1 MPPTRPSALSMYS
14 FLLSTLPF
22 SSSVMRLRVNAVLY
36 CMQCSSLRSRQTE
49 SCYGGK
55 YCLSSRDP
63 SPQSTPSLHVRFFF
77 CVHIIFF
84 MLIYSTDADFLFL
97 RMLALLQLAHLSL
110 STSSQRQCSIAALLY
125 LFFLRRYIS
134 LLSDL
139 SYRDGL
145 GQARARV
152 GRRVRIAVLGGRARG
167 LHRVSLRGCP
177 HRHEPNGSGKIR
189 GILSQISWMLFSGC
203 FCRV

>member
-1 MPPTRPSALSMYS
+1 MAA
-14 FLLSTLPF
+14 STACP
-22 SSSVMRLRVNAVLY
+22 AGTH
-36 CMQCSSLRSRQTE
+36 LRSR
-49 SCYGGK
+49 
-55 YCLSSRDP
+55 
-63 SPQSTPSLHVRFFF
+63 LHPCMCVFFF
-77 CVHIIFF
+77 LRPYHFFF

-110 STSSQRQCSIAALLY
+110 SPPHHNASAALPLCSIF
-125 LFFLRRYIS
+125 FFLRRYIS